1 MVSIAAISN
10 RCSDFTGLPQATL
23 LIRSASAEETL
34 TLTPDRA
41 RQRAEKSFKKE
52 ERGRDARNA
61 MAEYEAQAAAIRK
74 KTAHLKA
81 LRLAKEAQGLASDP
95 DC

>member
-1 MVSIAAISN
+1 LVIA
-10 RCSDFTGLPQATL
+10 
-23 LIRSASAEETL
+23 IRSSQVCRKLHYGFGPATAEETF

-52 ERGRDARNA
+52 ERGRDARSA

-74 KTAHLKA
+74 KTEHLKS
-81 LRLAKEAQGLASDP
+81 LRLAKEAQELASDP